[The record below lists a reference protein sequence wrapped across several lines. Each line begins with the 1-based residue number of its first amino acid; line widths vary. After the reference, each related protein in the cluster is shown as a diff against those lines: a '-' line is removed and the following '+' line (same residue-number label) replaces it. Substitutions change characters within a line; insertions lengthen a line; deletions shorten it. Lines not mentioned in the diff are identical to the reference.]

1 MLFFNNLSQAAF
13 AVAASDVPL
22 FQLFHERRLNI
33 ISWSE
38 MQFTP
43 RHMKAQRHD
52 GGVHACFEEQ
62 AMWVNGTIPQTNFS
76 ILSIIDPKG
85 YPTMLLPLPFSLS
98 AFK

>member
-1 MLFFNNLSQAAF
+1 
-13 AVAASDVPL
+13 
-22 FQLFHERRLNI
+22 
-33 ISWSE
+33 

-85 YPTMLLPLPFSLS
+85 YPTMLLPLPFLFLPLNDSHLKSSLWRTI
-98 AFK
+98 

>member
-1 MLFFNNLSQAAF
+1 
-13 AVAASDVPL
+13 
-22 FQLFHERRLNI
+22 
-33 ISWSE
+33 

-62 AMWVNGTIPQTNFS
+62 TMWVNGTIPQTNFS